1 MSTFREKVFSG
12 APVKCSSDFGS
23 NISDCFVFGNAA
35 FGEIKDHSL
44 RATLFQEKKIYGSF
58 EIVCIFCENVFCLA
72 PVKHFSLYS
81 SNNFFLVFGNTAFE
95 EIKDH
100 SLRTTRFQ
108 KKNCYGSFRYVSLL
122 RIKVFSGS
130 IFNEVLFSLWLIQ
143 LRFFLV
149 FRNAAFGEFNH
160 HSLKRIPFQK
170 KNCY

>member
-72 PVKHFSLYS
+72 PVKHFSLYG
-81 SNNFFLVFGNTAFE
+81 SNNFLLVFGNTAFE

-108 KKNCYGSFRYVSLL
+108 KK
-122 RIKVFSGS
+122 IAM
-130 IFNEVLFSLWLIQ
+130 EVLGMCLSY
-143 LRFFLV
+143 
-149 FRNAAFGEFNH
+149 G
-160 HSLKRIPFQK
+160 
-170 KNCY
+170 